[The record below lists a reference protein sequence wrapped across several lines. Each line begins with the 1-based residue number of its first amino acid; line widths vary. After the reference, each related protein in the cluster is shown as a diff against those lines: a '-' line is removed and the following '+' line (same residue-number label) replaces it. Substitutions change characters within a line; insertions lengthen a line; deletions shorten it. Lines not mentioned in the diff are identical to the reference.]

1 MSGAALAWIVGRDT
15 GISSK
20 TIWSV
25 MMDAVPTNPHPFDFD
40 IPHDP
45 DDFGRCYRLL
55 ETIPEWRARLR
66 EVAARFP
73 AWSGLVDNWS
83 ELEEMFLDVVGP
95 TGKDWNLE
103 ASRRMYERMRELRT
117 EVPA

>member
-1 MSGAALAWIVGRDT
+1 MSAAALQWIVGRDT

-25 MMDAVPTNPHPFDFD
+25 MMGAVPENPHPFHFD
-40 IPHDP
+40 VPHDP

-55 ETIPEWRARLR
+55 QAVPEWRGRLP

-73 AWSGLVDNWS
+73 EWGPLVDAWG
-83 ELEEMFLDVVGP
+83 ELEEMYVEVGRAR
-95 TGKDWNLE
+95 DRRWVSD
-103 ASRRMYERMRELRT
+103 AAQRMYDRMVSLRK
-117 EVPA
+117 AA